1 MEPAA
6 TRLRSSG
13 GWRGGPVHGC
23 GRCGGGRVLSSV
35 CLWVTLWM
43 VREQVRVEFEHLV
56 SDDVFTWKQF
66 DCRVESGFF

>member
-1 MEPAA
+1 
-6 TRLRSSG
+6 
-13 GWRGGPVHGC
+13 
-23 GRCGGGRVLSSV
+23 
-35 CLWVTLWM
+35 M